1 MIRRIKRALGI
12 RFSLKA
18 LARNPAIYLRQWR
31 LPDVGFADLV
41 RDAMASD
48 DALTLVQIG
57 ANDGATNDPVGKL
70 IHGNPERFTAA
81 LLIEPQGPAFAR
93 LAARYADVPQVTCLQ
108 AAIDREAG
116 ERSLFTLDREAASE
130 RLGRTVSDGVAS
142 FDRDHLVWILRTYDP
157 AISEPEM
164 AGLIQTT
171 QVPVMP
177 VGRALETAGITPPP
191 TIVLI
196 DTEGYDGAIIH
207 MMAEAGIWP
216 RLIQYEHKHLD
227 APERRTVARLLL
239 QNGYRLRA
247 DHADAWG
254 WREL

>member
-1 MIRRIKRALGI
+1 MIRKIKRTLGI

-18 LARNPAIYLRQWR
+18 LIRNPAIYLRQWR

-48 DALTLVQIG
+48 ELLTLVQVG

-70 IHGNPERFTAA
+70 LHGNPERFTAA

-108 AAIDREAG
+108 AAIDRESG
-116 ERSLFTLDREAASE
+116 ERSLFTLDRDTASE
-130 RLGRTVSDGVAS
+130 RLGRTVSDGIAS
-142 FDRDHLVWILRTYDP
+142 FDRDHLVRILRTYDP
-157 AISEPEM
+157 SISQAEIS
-164 AGLIQTT
+164 GLIQMTH
-171 QVPVMP
+171 VPVMP
-177 VGRALETAGITPPP
+177 IGQALETAGIAKPP

-207 MMAEAGIWP
+207 MLAEAGIWP

-227 APERRTVARLLL
+227 APERRTVAWLLL
-239 QNGYRLRA
+239 DKGYRLRA

-254 WREL
+254 WREV